1 MTYSNLEISVFIV
14 FSVTYYL
21 ELHMLYILL
30 LMYIFIYEVKM
41 LMFYNV
47 QTTTLTFV
55 GKKEIYN
62 T

>member
-47 QTTTLTFV
+47 QPTTLTFV